1 MFLLRGRTD
10 EGKPWNEMSNCI
22 EKRTGQAMGVLLIYM
37 TLLLK
42 QKRNRKGSDKMKPK
56 GTE

>member
-1 MFLLRGRTD
+1 
-10 EGKPWNEMSNCI
+10 MSNCI

-56 GTE
+56 GTEKST

>member
-1 MFLLRGRTD
+1 
-10 EGKPWNEMSNCI
+10 MSDCI
-22 EKRTGQAMGVLLIYM
+22 EKRTGQPAGVLLIYM

-56 GTE
+56 GTEKST